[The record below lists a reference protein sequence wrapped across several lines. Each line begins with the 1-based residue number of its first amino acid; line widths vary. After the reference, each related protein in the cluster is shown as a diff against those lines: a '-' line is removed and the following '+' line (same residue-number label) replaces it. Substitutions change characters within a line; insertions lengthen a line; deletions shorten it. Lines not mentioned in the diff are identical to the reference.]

1 MRRTNMT
8 RPGPCPHWEKKG
20 SKFNSWRCQAYSI
33 DMCSRA
39 TAKSTVSPCYSKS
52 NSNLTMCFLA
62 LFFFGVPNCCRFD
75 KLAARNLA
83 KTGRLRM
90 TRQSSQPIEFAN
102 SSHTKHTRRSIVK
115 STCSK
120 FCKSNMPAHVCKIG
134 IPMIIMGVSF
144 TINLSLMR
152 PPPSFWPCQ
161 WAGSNKWKDLRW
173 LRIPRS

>member
-8 RPGPCPHWEKKG
+8 RPGPCPHWEKKVP
-20 SKFNSWRCQAYSI
+20 NSILGGARHIQLICALERLQNPQCHHAILSQIQIWPC
-33 DMCSRA
+33 
-39 TAKSTVSPCYSKS
+39 VSLHCV
-52 NSNLTMCFLA
+52 
-62 LFFFGVPNCCRFD
+62 FFWVPNCCRFD